1 MRRFL
6 HAYIIGQIRE
16 KVKSQTKDS
25 LKTALSYG
33 KIAHYYLERVYMN
46 NEKVFLMNFGKVYRL
61 LSDKLIDKTA
71 EGKPMKKIL
80 RK

>member
-1 MRRFL
+1 
-6 HAYIIGQIRE
+6 
-16 KVKSQTKDS
+16 
-25 LKTALSYG
+25 
-33 KIAHYYLERVYMN
+33 MN